1 MYDTLNLIVL
11 RLCLF
16 LFVIYNSQF
25 WVLYIRHTIQYLC
38 FQYVE
43 HVRSIRIPIRTL
55 YSMQSEYFVSEAR
68 ARTAVSRP
76 GSFHSKTNRTKVGNR
91 PCISCRLTGQGQRGL
106 LYSRLTTAYCNT
118 KLWKADKLFK
128 KTRYCSGKG
137 MVKPPQNHLLT
148 RRKLFQLKEKIV
160 TRIEKLDFYVYK

>member
-1 MYDTLNLIVL
+1 MHVTKFDRITFAFCF
-11 RLCLF
+11 CLSF
-16 LFVIYNSQF
+16 YNSQF

-76 GSFHSKTNRTKVGNR
+76 GSLYSKTNRTKVGSRPWHILWTNR
-91 PCISCRLTGQGQRGL
+91 TGSKGSIVFSLNYCL
-106 LYSRLTTAYCNT
+106 LQHKALKSR
-118 KLWKADKLFK
+118 
-128 KTRYCSGKG
+128 
-137 MVKPPQNHLLT
+137 Q
-148 RRKLFQLKEKIV
+148 I
-160 TRIEKLDFYVYK
+160 I